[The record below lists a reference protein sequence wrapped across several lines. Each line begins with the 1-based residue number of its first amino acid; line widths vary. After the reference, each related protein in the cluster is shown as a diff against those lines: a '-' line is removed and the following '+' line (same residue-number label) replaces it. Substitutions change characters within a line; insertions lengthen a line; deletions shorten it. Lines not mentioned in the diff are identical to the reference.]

1 MQRVYIKY
9 LQFDTLF
16 FTFFKNGQFAMAL
29 RFVENYPLDKGETP
43 GSTEAGVCGKYFADS
58 IVSVR
63 CLPFGNA
70 CDSRGRD
77 RKNGQAY
84 TVSRRRSGVMGPF
97 PLQKN
102 FFQKRVDFA

>member
-1 MQRVYIKY
+1 
-9 LQFDTLF
+9 
-16 FTFFKNGQFAMAL
+16 MAL
-29 RFVENYPLDKGETP
+29 RFVENYPLDKGGTP
-43 GSTEAGVCGKYFADS
+43 DLSEAGVCGKYFADS

-63 CLPFGNA
+63 RLPIGNA

-84 TVSRRRSGVMGPF
+84 IVSRRRSGGMGPF

>member
-29 RFVENYPLDKGETP
+29 RFVENYPLDKGGTP
-43 GSTEAGVCGKYFADS
+43 DLPEAGVCGKYFADS

-63 CLPFGNA
+63 RLPIGNA
-70 CDSRGRD
+70 CDCRGRD
-77 RKNGQAY
+77 RKKRAGVYCFAPPMRGNGAI
-84 TVSRRRSGVMGPF
+84 SAP
-97 PLQKN
+97 KE
-102 FFQKRVDFA
+102 FFSKKG